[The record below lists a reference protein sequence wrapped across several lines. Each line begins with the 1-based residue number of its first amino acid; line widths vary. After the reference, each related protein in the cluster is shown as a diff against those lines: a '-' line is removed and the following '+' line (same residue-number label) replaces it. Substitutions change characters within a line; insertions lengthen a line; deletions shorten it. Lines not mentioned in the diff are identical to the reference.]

1 LKAFKNHF
9 LIFTF
14 TQGLDWSAWLDS
26 GIMQKKAE
34 ATTTTITTTT
44 ITTTTTT
51 TTKTITNET
60 LGLIL
65 THCLNQTTGQ
75 VDKAKKVLLLPWKQ
89 IFLI

>member
-34 ATTTTITTTT
+34 ATTTT